1 MKASVRNT
9 VFLGLLLAVFS
20 AAADDVVQSTSGGSI
35 NWTEGYIYADGYGT
49 ARPEITITAQR
60 RLLSRRAAV
69 VDAQRNLLEIT
80 KGVRITSMTKVVD
93 MMVDSTVTASRVEG
107 VVKGAV
113 ISAENYQNDVYVVT
127 MKMPIGGK
135 LLQAVVQPPQTGWI
149 LQPGRSFER
158 DLESLVAGG
167 VDTVL
172 NILVPRAI
180 AAENFYFQSEDE
192 AVAARRILEWINS
205 ASPVDVAEA
214 LNSSLAA
221 YETNAA
227 YSGLLIDASSVGNF
241 EIATIPNIRDEDGNV
256 IYPNDDTSFQDIIE
270 KRGVTYDLDLHD
282 AIRNKRVATSPFIVS
297 ALGTYKNQY
306 SDLVISRED
315 AARIQSSPSTRVSM
329 NSTGVLIV
337 VGI

>member
-1 MKASVRNT
+1 MVKV
-9 VFLGLLLAVFS
+9 VFVGLLLTVFRAV
-20 AAADDVVQSTSGGSI
+20 ADDVVQSTPGGSI

-49 ARPEITITAQR
+49 ARPDITIAAQR

-113 ISAENYQNDVYVVT
+113 ISSEHYQNDVYVVT
-127 MKMPIGGK
+127 MKMPIAGK
-135 LLQAVVQPPQTGWI
+135 LLQAVVQPPQTGWLI
-149 LQPGRSFER
+149 EPAPSLRL
-158 DLESLVAGG
+158 DLRSLVAGSM
-167 VDTVL
+167 DTVL
-172 NILVPRAI
+172 GLLVPRAM
-180 AAENFYFQSEDE
+180 AAENFRFDSEDE
-192 AVAARRILEWINS
+192 AVAARRILAWI
-205 ASPVDVAEA
+205 EA
-214 LNSSLAA
+214 QAPADIADALATSLTA
-221 YETNAA
+221 YEANAA
-227 YSGLLIDASSVGNF
+227 YSGLLIDASSVGSF

-256 IYPNDDTSFQDIIE
+256 LYPNDETSFQDIIE

-282 AIRNKRVATSPFIVS
+282 AIRNKRVATTPFVVN

-315 AARIQSSPSTRVSM
+315 AARILGSPSTRLSM